1 MAEQTSNYNLNKP
14 VKNDYVSIRVLNQ
27 NMDIIDSVLKQIE
40 KEIQDNSNFD
50 FGDITLNK

>member
-1 MAEQTSNYNLNKP
+1 MAEQTVGYDLNKP
-14 VKNDYVSIRVLNQ
+14 TKNDYVSIEVLNQ